1 MSADV
6 RFTDDALDPD
16 GLDEYYAVLDERRA
30 AAKAAVPQQRPAYV
44 DGRVCG
50 VTTLPDIATYRAA

>member
-1 MSADV
+1 MTDDV
-6 RFTDDALDPD
+6 RFTDEALSVAE
-16 GLDEYYAVLDERRA
+16 LDEYYAVLDERLA
-30 AAKAAVPQQRPAYV
+30 AAKIEAPERRPAYV